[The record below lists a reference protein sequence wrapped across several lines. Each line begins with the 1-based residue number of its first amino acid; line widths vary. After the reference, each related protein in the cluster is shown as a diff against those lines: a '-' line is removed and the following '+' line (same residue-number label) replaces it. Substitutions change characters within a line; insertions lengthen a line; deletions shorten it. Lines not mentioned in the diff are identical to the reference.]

1 MNGQSVPHDHPA
13 NHCRAVVQVDGT
25 RIRKKTKNDYEKALR
40 HLAHS
45 RRQLDQFH
53 QTDLPQYT
61 RWLSAHFGAS
71 LTERRSAGEQRR
83 VGTAPDR
90 SRSAER
96 HGKYELK
103 ATTGMKFRASR
114 NCLLSAQRGR

>member
-83 VGTAPDR
+83 VGTTSGQGRTTQGPGR
-90 SRSAER
+90 SRLRPALDLALN
-96 HGKYELK
+96 GLV
-103 ATTGMKFRASR
+103 
-114 NCLLSAQRGR
+114 